1 MPRLQHLRPE
11 GHPGSVPDF
20 GFEFTA
26 MGSPCRIRL
35 GRLDEASARAL
46 ADEAIAEVRRIEAK
60 YSRYRA
66 DSVVSRINVLA
77 GTGEALQLDEET
89 AALVRYAERLYE
101 GSEGRFDLTS
111 GVLRRAWD
119 FRRGRIPQAADIE
132 ALMPLVGWSRV
143 IWQDGCL
150 ALPIRGME
158 IDLGGLG
165 KEYAADRAATLLT
178 DAGVLSGYV
187 NLGGDIRV
195 IGPQADGQPW
205 RMGIAHPRVEG
216 AIIAG
221 VDLGGG
227 ALATSGDYER
237 FVEANGRRYCHILD
251 PHTGW
256 PVGYWRSVSV
266 VAPACLAAGALT
278 TVAMLMQER
287 AVEFL
292 RGQGV
297 GFLAIDPDGEIVQ
310 EGV

>member
-1 MPRLQHLRPE
+1 MTRLQHLRPE
-11 GHPGSVPDF
+11 GHPGSGPDF

-35 GRLDEASARAL
+35 GRIDEASARAL

-89 AALVRYAERLYE
+89 AALFRYAERLHE

-119 FRRGRIPQAADIE
+119 FRHGRIPRPEEVE
-132 ALMPLVGWSRV
+132 ALLPLVGWTQV

-150 ALPIRGME
+150 ALPRRGME

-221 VDLGGG
+221 LDLASG

-237 FVEANGRRYCHILD
+237 FVEADGRRFCHILD

-292 RGQGV
+292 RAQGV

>member
-1 MPRLQHLRPE
+1 M
-11 GHPGSVPDF
+11 
-20 GFEFTA
+20 
-26 MGSPCRIRL
+26 
-35 GRLDEASARAL
+35 
-46 ADEAIAEVRRIEAK
+46 
-60 YSRYRA
+60 
-66 DSVVSRINVLA
+66 
-77 GTGEALQLDEET
+77 
-89 AALVRYAERLYE
+89 
-101 GSEGRFDLTS
+101 
-111 GVLRRAWD
+111 LRRAWD
-119 FRRGRIPQAADIE
+119 FRNGRIPRPVEIE
-132 ALMPLVGWSRV
+132 SLLPLVGWSRV

-297 GFLAIDPDGEIVQ
+297 GFLAIDPNGEIVQ